1 MKMQNSLGISRVY
14 QMSSGVNKGN
24 RFKIYSYTYC
34 VYPRRRRRSLI
45 VIPRGRPIKIADT
58 QVLRLAC
65 IKYGQGRRRKAKSA
79 CALRRGMDAM
89 EKRVM
94 EHRLLWRSALR
105 VRLFAWAFTYDCY
118 EFMLPH
124 IEYCASCV
132 TLQLRIRGRERER
145 EKYRFP
151 DRTMPPS
158 LASCRRLTREGNFQ
172 GIGRWR
178 FQYGGDW
185 RLYVGNLSDDIGVWL
200 VAVVKCIGFKDYGYT
215 RIVQWI
221 LKL

>member
-14 QMSSGVNKGN
+14 QMGSGVNKGN

-45 VIPRGRPIKIADT
+45 VIPQGRPIKIADT

-158 LASCRRLTREGNFQ
+158 LASLPSFNTRGKFLGNWKMALSV
-172 GIGRWR
+172 RWR
-178 FQYGGDW
+178 LEVICW
-185 RLYVGNLSDDIGVWL
+185 
-200 VAVVKCIGFKDYGYT
+200 
-215 RIVQWI
+215 
-221 LKL
+221 

>member
-1 MKMQNSLGISRVY
+1 
-14 QMSSGVNKGN
+14 
-24 RFKIYSYTYC
+24 
-34 VYPRRRRRSLI
+34 
-45 VIPRGRPIKIADT
+45 
-58 QVLRLAC
+58 
-65 IKYGQGRRRKAKSA
+65 
-79 CALRRGMDAM
+79 M

-132 TLQLRIRGRERER
+132 TLQLRIREGERER
-145 EKYRFP
+145 EISISRSNNASIVSLL
-151 DRTMPPS
+151 PS
-158 LASCRRLTREGNFQ
+158 FNTRGKFLGN
-172 GIGRWR
+172 WKMALSVWWT
-178 FQYGGDW
+178 W

-200 VAVVKCIGFKDYGYT
+200 VAVVECIGFKDYGYT

>member
-14 QMSSGVNKGN
+14 QMGSGVNKGN

-132 TLQLRIRGRERER
+132 TLQLRIRERDIISISR
-145 EKYRFP
+145 SN
-151 DRTMPPS
+151 DASIVSLLPS
-158 LASCRRLTREGNFQ
+158 FNTRGKFLGNWKMALSV
-172 GIGRWR
+172 RWR
-178 FQYGGDW
+178 LEVICW
-185 RLYVGNLSDDIGVWL
+185 
-200 VAVVKCIGFKDYGYT
+200 
-215 RIVQWI
+215 
-221 LKL
+221 